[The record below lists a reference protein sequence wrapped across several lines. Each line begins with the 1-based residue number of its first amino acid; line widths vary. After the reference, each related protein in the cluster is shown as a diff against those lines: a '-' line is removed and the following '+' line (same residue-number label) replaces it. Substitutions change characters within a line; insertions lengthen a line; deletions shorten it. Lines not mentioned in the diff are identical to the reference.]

1 MGNEFNV
8 PMGYVV
14 FSKSVCPNCVTLKN
28 RLISQGVTF
37 TEIKVDEDD
46 NARSFLISKGYRSV
60 PVLYVDGEY
69 VPVNVV

>member
-1 MGNEFNV
+1 MGNEFIV
-8 PMGYVV
+8 PDGYVV

-46 NARSFLISKGYRSV
+46 NARSFLIGKGYRSV